1 MAALVERGLRTVALV
16 GLVELGVAV
25 LAAGRWGEV
34 LRARLALPVDSSL
47 AHSMGRRGAMRA
59 ARHCAC
65 LFYSM
70 YGLAISKLRR
80 SNNKNNHHT
89 EIWYLHDA
97 LRCYLAVNDTQ

>member
-47 AHSMGRRGAMRA
+47 AHSMGRRGTNEGCSSLRLLVLF
-59 ARHCAC
+59 HVWAC
-65 LFYSM
+65 HF
-70 YGLAISKLRR
+70 
-80 SNNKNNHHT
+80 
-89 EIWYLHDA
+89 
-97 LRCYLAVNDTQ
+97 